1 MAAKRADERRILR
14 ERAAH
19 GPEDRGVGE
28 RCLLGFN
35 AGPPMFPSAYNNNVQ
50 IIQTPTHV
58 VIHNEMVHNARI
70 VPLTGQPHASVPQWD
85 GSSRGRLYGDTLVV
99 ETRNFLGETAF
110 QNSSDKLQLVE
121 RFTRADA
128 DTLVY
133 EFTVTDPTTW
143 TKPWTVQIPMARSS
157 ELIYEYACHEA
168 NYGMTNLLKGARFIE
183 KEAAA
188 GEGSTSSRR

>member
-1 MAAKRADERRILR
+1 
-14 ERAAH
+14 
-19 GPEDRGVGE
+19 
-28 RCLLGFN
+28 
-35 AGPPMFPSAYNNNVQ
+35 MFPSAYNNNVQ

-70 VPLTGQPHASVPQWD
+70 VPLTGQPRASVPQWD
-85 GSSRGRLYGDTLVV
+85 GSSRGRWDGDTLVV